1 MKKGWPMRFPSRRL
15 FRVVVNETGGVSG
28 YEVTPSKPL
37 VYSVPVED
45 GVPWGIR

>member
-1 MKKGWPMRFPSRRL
+1 MAHAVSF
-15 FRVVVNETGGVSG
+15 ETVISSCCKRNGGVSG